1 MQRWLVFYLLWRYL
15 DPGTQGTTLLLF
27 LKVESESQSGPSA
40 ARLSLP
46 PTLSLCLFSPG
57 APKAW
62 ALGPTGARRASKG
75 SRAGLAGAGRAPG
88 HLLSLAAG
96 TEDGAALASFPHSF
110 SPLPFHLP
118 LPGPP
123 TPSWLSDPEVRP
135 FLVARFPSPSQ
146 SGASPR
152 T

>member
-1 MQRWLVFYLLWRYL
+1 MRVQR
-15 DPGTQGTTLLLF
+15 G
-27 LKVESESQSGPSA
+27 
-40 ARLSLP
+40 LSLAGLSIP
-46 PTLSLCLFSPG
+46 LTLSHFVSRLLSLRRLGLWDLQRDG
-57 APKAW
+57 ALRPASIKRQRS
-62 ALGPTGARRASKG
+62 GTGMSQAS
-75 SRAGLAGAGRAPG
+75 APS

-123 TPSWLSDPEVRP
+123 TPSWFSDPEVRP
-135 FLVARFPSPSQ
+135 FLVACLPSPSQ

-152 T
+152 TPDEYSAFLIASPHPLFT

>member
-1 MQRWLVFYLLWRYL
+1 MAGVLSSLAVFRSRNPRYN
-15 DPGTQGTTLLLF
+15 F
-27 LKVESESQSGPSA
+27 VVVFRSRKWESTW
-40 ARLSLP
+40 SLCCLP
-46 PTLSLCLFSPG
+46 FAPTHPLTLSLVSG
-57 APKAW
+57 VRVRKAW
-62 ALGPTGARRASKG
+62 ALGPTGAPRASKG
-75 SRAGLAGAGRAPG
+75 SRAGRSPASAPG

-135 FLVARFPSPSQ
+135 FLVARFPSPLAVWST
-146 SGASPR
+146 SKDLR
-152 T
+152 